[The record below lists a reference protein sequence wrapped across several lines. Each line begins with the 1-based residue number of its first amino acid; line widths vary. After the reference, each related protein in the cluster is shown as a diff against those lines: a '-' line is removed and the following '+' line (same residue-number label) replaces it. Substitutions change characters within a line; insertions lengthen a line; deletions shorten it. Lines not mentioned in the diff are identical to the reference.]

1 MENLDFEYSFTP
13 IDIQDIEDFEN
24 KYDILFPDDYR
35 QFLVSKNGGKTEQ
48 RRFKTNDATK
58 KGVVTSSISMF
69 FPLSIENEINL
80 EEKLRS
86 YNLAQVV
93 PSNLLPIGIDPVE
106 SLICLSIDGKDRGS
120 VYHCD
125 MDYFE
130 EDNELRV
137 EYIRLISKSFSEF
150 VDNLYIPEK

>member
-1 MENLDFEYSFTP
+1 MRNLDFEYTFTP
-13 IDIQDIEDFEN
+13 IGIENIEDFEN
-24 KYDILFPDDYR
+24 KYGILLPDDYK
-35 QFLVSKNGGKTEQ
+35 QFLLSKNGGKTEQ
-48 RRFKTNDATK
+48 RRFKTNDTTK
-58 KGVVTSSISMF
+58 KGVITSSVSMF

-86 YNLAQVV
+86 YNLMQVV
-93 PSNLLPIGIDPVE
+93 PSNFLPIGIDPAG
-106 SLICLSIDGKDRGS
+106 SLICLSIDGKERGS

-130 EDNELRV
+130 EDNELRE

-150 VDNLYIPEK
+150 VDNLYIPEN